1 MSHLSGKARNQV
13 EMLCLEE
20 LVSANSPARQIDWLV
35 DNSDTSYFLKSEAK
49 NTGRPPYHPKA
60 MLKLYIYGMENS
72 VTSSRKL
79 DRECNVSIEAM
90 WLLNGLKP
98 DDRTICNF
106 RSDNAQNITRF
117 FNEVTKSLKSAD
129 LIDGKIVAVDGTK
142 IRANNSKR
150 NNYSLTKLK
159 RLIDGID
166 KKIAEY
172 MTELDK
178 NDELEELKERKTKYE
193 GFKEDIKSGKVSEV
207 STTDPDARLMK
218 QGNNGT
224 DVSYNVQVAVDSK
237 NKLIAGVLVINE
249 ANDQGQLSKV
259 ALSVKDNLGLNTMLT
274 PADKGYY
281 DTDDIKTC
289 KDNNITTIVAT
300 PKEREPEEGIEFKK
314 SDFQYN
320 EEKDCYRCPNG
331 ETLRFSTEDDDGTRR
346 YENRKA
352 CKNCPKK
359 EQCTKGVR
367 RVITRHE
374 YAKYAEENDK
384 RYKEDYEI
392 YKLRQLLCEHPFG
405 TAKRTMGIRQFKTT
419 GLTKVSAETALI
431 FLCYN
436 LKRLRRILPDSGG
449 KLPPLAQFST
459 TLVVFSIFFYFFG
472 ENNNNFLFFLENN
485 NNFLFFLENN
495 NISHNCTFNLA

>member
-1 MSHLSGKARNQV
+1 
-13 EMLCLEE
+13 
-20 LVSANSPARQIDWLV
+20 
-35 DNSDTSYFLKSEAK
+35 
-49 NTGRPPYHPKA
+49 
-60 MLKLYIYGMENS
+60 MLKLYIYGMENG

-79 DRECNVSIEAM
+79 DRECKVSIEAM

-98 DDRTICNF
+98 DDKTICNF

-117 FNEVTKSLKSAD
+117 FNEVTKSLKSVG

-150 NNYSLTKLK
+150 NNYSLKKLD
-159 RLIDGID
+159 RLINGID
-166 KKIAEY
+166 NKIAEY
-172 MTELDK
+172 IAELDRNDKAEELKELKTK
-178 NDELEELKERKTKYE
+178 NKSDGKITELKERKAKYE
-193 GFKEDIKSGKVSEV
+193 SYKEDIKSGKVTEV

-259 ALSVKDNLGLNTMLT
+259 ALSVKDNLGLDTMLT

-281 DTDDIKTC
+281 DTDDLKNC

-314 SDFQYN
+314 SDFCYN

-331 ETLRFSTEDDDGTRR
+331 ESLRFSTEDDDGTRR

-359 EQCTKGVR
+359 EQCTKGIR
-367 RVITRHE
+367 RTITRHKH
-374 YAKYAEENDK
+374 AKYAEENDK
-384 RYKEDYEI
+384 RYKENYEI
-392 YKLRQLLCEHPFG
+392 YKQRQLLCEHPFG
-405 TAKRTMGIRQFKTT
+405 TAKRTMGIRQFLLT
-419 GLTKVSAETALI
+419 GLVKVSAETALV

-436 LKRLRRILPDSGG
+436 LKRLRRILADNGG
-449 KLPPLAQFST
+449 KLPPSVQFFT
-459 TLVVFSIFFYFFG
+459 ILVVFYFFRFSSG
-472 ENNNNFLFFLENN
+472 STGNFLFFSREQQHFASVL
-485 NNFLFFLENN
+485 L
-495 NISHNCTFNLA
+495 S